1 MSSTRKPGYD
11 TLVFF
16 WFAIIL
22 WVLGIVSVYAN
33 AYFLMNGATTTNSWG
48 LTVLS
53 MAATG
58 FFLLAGIFSIVVA
71 HKIIAMLIYL
81 VHRNP

>member
-16 WFAIIL
+16 WFAIVL
-22 WVLGIVSVYAN
+22 WVLGIASMSAQP
-33 AYFLMNGATTTNSWG
+33 YFLLIGAITVNSWG

-53 MAATG
+53 MAGIG
-58 FFLLAGIFSIVVA
+58 FFLLAGVFSIVVV
-71 HKIIAMLIYL
+71 HKIIAMLVYL
-81 VHRNP
+81 VHGKP